1 MASHIIPK
9 HINHNIQ
16 PATLWNVDD
25 LKLLPDDGKRYEVIG
40 GHLFVS
46 RAPNLS
52 HQNIMLNLASEIRF
66 YLKQNPVGKIWIA
79 PGVMFTNIDGVI
91 PDLAFVKTDKLFTL
105 ASGDNIKG
113 SPDIVV
119 EILSPGTENIRRDRV
134 AKLKLYSSYSVSE
147 YWIIDPK
154 KKILEVYRLNSQTK
168 ILELIDTLDQNQILS
183 SPLLPAFSCSLS
195 TIFS

>member
-1 MASHIIPK
+1 MESYP
-9 HINHNIQ
+9 
-16 PATLWNVDD
+16 
-25 LKLLPDDGKRYEVIG
+25 
-40 GHLFVS
+40 
-46 RAPNLS
+46 
-52 HQNIMLNLASEIRF
+52 
-66 YLKQNPVGKIWIA
+66 
-79 PGVMFTNIDGVI
+79 
-91 PDLAFVKTDKLFTL
+91 
-105 ASGDNIKG
+105 SGDNIKG

-134 AKLKLYSSYSVSE
+134 AKLKLYSSYLVSE

-168 ILELIDTLDQNQILS
+168 VLELIDTLDQNQNLS